1 MGEAFDLMFATMQG
15 EIDKLFTKDVKPA
28 EKTAF
33 DAEMKT
39 MRESVRLNRMPM
51 QRLQPLLQMLRE
63 VVSDERVTPPETAR
77 LIEQLRQINKK

>member
-1 MGEAFDLMFATMQG
+1 MQG
-15 EIDKLFTKDVKPA
+15 EIDKMFTKDVKPA
-28 EKTAF
+28 DKATF

-51 QRLQPLLQMLRE
+51 QRLQPLLQTLRE
-63 VVSDERVTPPETAR
+63 VVSDERVTPPETAK

>member
-1 MGEAFDLMFATMQG
+1 MQS
-15 EIDKLFTKDVKPA
+15 EIDKMFTKDVKPA
-28 EKTAF
+28 DKATF

>member
-1 MGEAFDLMFATMQG
+1 MQG
-15 EIDKLFTKDVKPA
+15 EIDKMFTKDVKPA
-28 EKTAF
+28 DKATF